1 MVESIFKYILDSEE
15 EQFNN
20 NETLIVL
27 YKKVS
32 NILNLSP
39 GKHNENTFKTI
50 MSGMISVVNGLDEV
64 RNEYD
69 DTHGKSKKSY
79 KPETRHA
86 FLTINAAR
94 TITEFLLASYKK

>member
-39 GKHNENTFKTI
+39 GKHNEN
-50 MSGMISVVNGLDEV
+50 DHE
-64 RNEYD
+64 RND
-69 DTHGKSKKSY
+69 KCS
-79 KPETRHA
+79 
-86 FLTINAAR
+86 
-94 TITEFLLASYKK
+94 

>member
-64 RNEYD
+64 RN
-69 DTHGKSKKSY
+69 
-79 KPETRHA
+79 
-86 FLTINAAR
+86 
-94 TITEFLLASYKK
+94 